1 MEVDMRRQ
9 PDKSIIDKELDLLK
23 SAGFKQAF
31 EEFDKVRPF
40 MASKAGK
47 GEGLRGGL
55 KKAPFIVFN
64 KGFL

>member
-23 SAGFKQAF
+23 NAEFKQAF

-40 MASKAGK
+40 MPSKAGK
-47 GEGLRGGL
+47 GEGLREGF